1 MPSGGGARWVVE
13 GREEV
18 AEVKESVRVVR
29 RAGSVAG
36 TAMLEYATLLKK
48 LFV

>member
-1 MPSGGGARWVVE
+1 MSRRDIPSAGGATFVIE
-13 GREEV
+13 GSEEV

-36 TAMLEYATLLKK
+36 AAML
-48 LFV
+48 VW

>member
-1 MPSGGGARWVVE
+1 MPSAGGTRLVAE
-13 GREEV
+13 GRDKA

-36 TAMLEYATLLKK
+36 RAMLA
-48 LFV
+48 